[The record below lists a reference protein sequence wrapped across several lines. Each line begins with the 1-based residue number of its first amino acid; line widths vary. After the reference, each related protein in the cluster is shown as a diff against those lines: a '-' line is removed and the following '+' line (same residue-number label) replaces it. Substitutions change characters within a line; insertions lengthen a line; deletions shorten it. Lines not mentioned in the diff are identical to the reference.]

1 MTAGH
6 FGLATGL
13 KAGAPRL
20 PLWALLV
27 GTYLLDIIFI
37 ILLAAGG
44 IESFA
49 PIDPAHPGYG
59 AVLIHAYYTH
69 SLMGAI
75 LIAAIAGWF
84 ASRWWGQRNGFVIA
98 GVVFSHWLLD
108 LLVHRPDLPILPGN
122 LGNLPLLGFGLWQI
136 PVVSALIEL
145 ALVIGGAYFYYRSA
159 AQLPAPPGAT
169 RQSQRRRVLTVSAVT
184 TGLLLLLLV
193 TDILGL

>member
-6 FGLATGL
+6 FGLATGI

-27 GTYLLDIIFI
+27 STYLLDIIFI
-37 ILLAAGG
+37 VLLAAGG
-44 IESFA
+44 IESFTQ
-49 PIDPAHPGYG
+49 IDSAHPAYG

-69 SLMGAI
+69 SLVGAI

-84 ASRWWGQRNGFVIA
+84 ASRRWGQRNGLVIA

-108 LLVHRPDLPILPGN
+108 SLVHRPDMPILPGN

-136 PVVSALIEL
+136 PVVSAIVEL
-145 ALVIGGAYFYYRSA
+145 ALVISGAYFYYRSA
-159 AQLPAPPGAT
+159 SQLPTPPGAT
-169 RQSQRRRVLTVSAVT
+169 RQSQRRRVLTASTVT
-184 TGLLLLLLV
+184 TVLLLLLLA
-193 TDILGL
+193 TDLLGL